1 MTTKT
6 RTPEWL
12 RERNND
18 GYGTPNKVL
27 VKGIWVDNPFWE
39 TVDFEVVGVWKI
51 FERDGSWFGYKTTQN
66 AWTTPRPTRDDVM
79 AMATGPQVDIW
90 A

>member
-1 MTTKT
+1 MITKT

-18 GYGTPNKVL
+18 GYGTPNSH
-27 VKGIWVDNPFWE
+27 PFWQ
-39 TVDFEVVGVWKI
+39 TVSAERVGVWKV
-51 FERDGSWFGYKTTQN
+51 FERDGAWFGYKTTQN

-79 AMATGPQVDIW
+79 VMATGPQVDIW